1 MEAIE
6 FEGAERRRS
15 PRFQRQVS
23 IVATWIQGE
32 TLKVREEGET
42 ESVNAHG
49 ALIKLSSSLRPGQ
62 GVKIFRPGTQ
72 LQSPARVI
80 GNRGLAGSGKVLLAV
95 ELDRPNLE
103 FWKEIKPQSPP
114 EPLRFDL

>member
-1 MEAIE
+1 MESGD

-15 PRFQRQVS
+15 PRVERQVS
-23 IVATWIQGE
+23 IVTTWIQGE

-49 ALIKLSSSLRPGQ
+49 ALIKLSSNLRPGQ

-72 LQSPARVI
+72 LQSVARVV
-80 GNRGLAGSGKVLLAV
+80 GNRGLASSGKVLLAV
-95 ELDRPNLE
+95 ELDRPNLD
-103 FWKEIKPQSPP
+103 FWKEITPASPT